1 MSSKSIFFGFQKQSF
16 WIPCKCSAYRPHHY
30 SDGASRS
37 SWLYF
42 RDGVMR
48 QVFGFTDPNET
59 GGACEIIPQAGDT
72 FTILEKW
79 LDLDA
84 SGQVSQPATQEGPVL
99 TI

>member
-1 MSSKSIFFGFQKQSF
+1 
-16 WIPCKCSAYRPHHY
+16 
-30 SDGASRS
+30 
-37 SWLYF
+37 
-42 RDGVMR
+42 MR

-99 TI
+99 TIGSQPFKWKEVYAAPGDYIVGFIVQDLDGNSQEVYTQVTGK